1 MDALL
6 STFLAAALAEW
17 GDKTQLLVM
26 AIAAR
31 HGRAGPVVAAAA
43 LAALL
48 NSLLAA
54 AGGVLVHDFV
64 TIRALSLLVA
74 LALLFAAAAPL
85 LRWRVKVQDGA
96 VTGGLFLGT
105 FGAFFIA
112 ELGDKSQFL
121 TFALAARFDS
131 WLLAA
136 AGATAG
142 IIAASLPAALL
153 GAGFSK
159 SVPVR
164 GIRAGIAIVFLVL
177 GFVTAISALRLV

>member
-1 MDALL
+1 MGSEHDAMMVVRAELCERL
-6 STFLAAALAEW
+6 VSLRTLAGSKRGGNVGESIEGIRRLAAAY
-17 GDKTQLLVM
+17 GMNPVVRLVM

-105 FGAFFIA
+105 
-112 ELGDKSQFL
+112 
-121 TFALAARFDS
+121 
-131 WLLAA
+131 
-136 AGATAG
+136 
-142 IIAASLPAALL
+142 
-153 GAGFSK
+153 
-159 SVPVR
+159 
-164 GIRAGIAIVFLVL
+164 
-177 GFVTAISALRLV
+177 